1 MIFQWSIK
9 HAWLWLIICVI
20 AMLFATTNTFA
31 QWEEIPSQGTTV
43 DFAGT
48 ANNKAAA
55 YTGTAIWATKN
66 LWAGVQYS
74 QIRADDEIKSEDLA
88 ARLQGGVDFIGI
100 SLQGFVEVERDMSS
114 ELTTGTGFYFRK
126 VLEIQKLDIVLGVG
140 SLIEREDVR
149 ADIGYEDSEA
159 TVLPYYLWSVGA
171 EYDVNNTVGLHA
183 RVIAQPEG
191 RFRHYKGT
199 AEFGTDIVL
208 SDVLTLKLQST
219 NEFSTDGDETEV
231 DTENS
236 AILSLNF

>member
-1 MIFQWSIK
+1 MLFDFFRK
-9 HAWLWLIICVI
+9 NTWLGLMLCVI
-20 AMLFATTNTFA
+20 ALLLSTTHTFA
-31 QWEEIPSQGTTV
+31 QWEEIPSRGTTV

-48 ANNKAAA
+48 ANDEAAA
-55 YTGTAIWATKN
+55 YTGRAIWAAKN

-74 QIRADDEIKSEDLA
+74 QIRADNEIKSEDLA
-88 ARLQGGVDFIGI
+88 ARLQGGIDFLGV

-114 ELTTGTGFYFRK
+114 ELTTGTGLYFRK
-126 VLEIQKLDIVLGVG
+126 VLEIEKLDIVLGVG

-149 ADIGYEDSEA
+149 ADIGYEESEV

-171 EYDVNNTVGLHA
+171 AYDVNETVGLQG

-191 RFRHYKGT
+191 RFRHWKGT

-208 SDVLTLKLQST
+208 SDVWTLKLQST
-219 NEFSTDGDETEV
+219 NDFSTDGDETEV

-236 AILSLNF
+236 MILRLNF

>member
-1 MIFQWSIK
+1 MLFQSFRK
-9 HAWLWLIICVI
+9 HARLWLIVCVI
-20 AMLFATTNTFA
+20 AMLFTSQNIFA
-31 QWEEIPSQGTTV
+31 QWEEIPSAGVTV

-48 ANNKAAA
+48 ANDKAAA
-55 YTGTAIWATKN
+55 YTGTALWATKN

-88 ARLQGGVDFIGI
+88 ARLQGGVNFMGI
-100 SLQGFVEVERDMSS
+100 SLQGFVEAERDMSS
-114 ELTTGTGFYFRK
+114 ELITSTGFYFRK
-126 VLEIQKLDIVLGVG
+126 VLEIKKLDLVLGVG

-171 EYDVNNTVGLHA
+171 EYDVTDTVGLHG
-183 RVIAQPEG
+183 RIIAQPEG
-191 RFRHYKGT
+191 RFRHWKGT

-208 SDVLTLKLQST
+208 SDVWTLKLQST
-219 NEFSTDGDETEV
+219 NDFNTDGDEVEV

-236 AILSLNF
+236 VILSLNF